1 MEFIKDRCCSL
12 LVTSVGLTAVGCG
25 FAGDS
30 LTMASDEFE
39 ERDESELSDE
49 TDDADDRV
57 SRIVSIFTAT
67 GDVEVEV
74 SEVTA
79 VV

>member
-12 LVTSVGLTAVGCG
+12 LVTSVGCG

-30 LTMASDEFE
+30 LAIASDEFE

-57 SRIVSIFTAT
+57 SRIVSIFSAT

-74 SEVTA
+74 SEVIA